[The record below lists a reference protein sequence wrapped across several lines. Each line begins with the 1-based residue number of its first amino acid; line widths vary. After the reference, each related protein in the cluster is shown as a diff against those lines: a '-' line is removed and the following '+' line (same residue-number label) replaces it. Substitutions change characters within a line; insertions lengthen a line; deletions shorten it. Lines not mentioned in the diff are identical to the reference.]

1 MINMSTETTT
11 IMGRDEAFGKPYPLW
26 IERVFILVAG
36 LAFVFFSSDVNE
48 AVGHDMLGPFVA
60 YIAYPL
66 ALLAAVE
73 LAGRLLQQM
82 RTS

>member
-1 MINMSTETTT
+1 
-11 IMGRDEAFGKPYPLW
+11 MGREEALGMPYPLW
-26 IERVFILVAG
+26 MERLFLLTAV
-36 LAFVFFSSDVNE
+36 LAFVSSHSSVRE
-48 AVGHDMLGPFVA
+48 AVGHDLLGPLVA

-73 LAGRLLQQM
+73 VAGRLLQRT

>member
-1 MINMSTETTT
+1 
-11 IMGRDEAFGKPYPLW
+11 MGREESLGMPYPLW
-26 IERVFILVAG
+26 MERLFLLTAV
-36 LAFVFFSSDVNE
+36 LAFVYSHSSVRE
-48 AVGHDMLGPFVA
+48 AVGHDLLGPLVA

-73 LAGRLLQQM
+73 VAGGLLQRT

>member
-1 MINMSTETTT
+1 
-11 IMGRDEAFGKPYPLW
+11 MGREEALGMPYPLW
-26 IERVFILVAG
+26 IERLFLLTAV
-36 LAFVFFSSDVNE
+36 LAFVSSHSSVRE
-48 AVGHDMLGPFVA
+48 AVGHDLLGPLVA

-73 LAGRLLQQM
+73 VAGRLLQRT

>member
-1 MINMSTETTT
+1 MSGEATTL
-11 IMGRDEAFGKPYPLW
+11 MGREEALGKPYPLW
-26 IERVFILVAG
+26 MERLFL
-36 LAFVFFSSDVNE
+36 LAAVLTFAYSHSSVSEAIDHDV
-48 AVGHDMLGPFVA
+48 LGPFVA

-73 LAGRLLQQM
+73 VAGRLLQRS

>member
-1 MINMSTETTT
+1 MIDMSTEATT
-11 IMGRDEAFGKPYPLW
+11 IMGREEVLGKPYPLW
-26 IERVFILVAG
+26 IERVFILAAVF
-36 LAFVFFSSDVNE
+36 AFVFFSADVNA
-48 AVGHDMLGPFVA
+48 AVDHDVLGPMVA

-73 LAGRLLQQM
+73 LVGRLLQQI

>member
-11 IMGRDEAFGKPYPLW
+11 IMGREEALGKTYPLW
-26 IERVFILVAG
+26 IERLFILAAVF
-36 LAFVFFSSDVNE
+36 AFVFFSSDVNE
-48 AVGHDMLGPFVA
+48 AVGHDLLGPFVA

-66 ALLAAVE
+66 AFLAAVE

>member
-1 MINMSTETTT
+1 MSGEATTL
-11 IMGRDEAFGKPYPLW
+11 MGREEALGMPYPLW
-26 IERVFILVAG
+26 IERLFLLTAV
-36 LAFVFFSSDVNE
+36 LAFVSSHSSVRE
-48 AVGHDMLGPFVA
+48 AVGHDLLGPLVA

-73 LAGRLLQQM
+73 VAGRLLQRT